1 MRVISNLIE
10 GFSGINYAFSG
21 CCDSEIEIFFE
32 LDPGDADH
40 DVYSISLTTAF
51 GGSCNVEIT
60 EVGGIAY
67 TTSPGSSVS
76 VALSGTFVITQGNR
90 LQLKFKYCPCNAVG
104 VGGFI
109 GVSLSCLNHSGNDDF
124 NFYIQTLDA
133 TNYLSP
139 GQIVQETTDVT
150 FSDCLPNCNT
160 SKDILHLH
168 NPTSIPV
175 WMTSTITGATG
186 FDFFLDGN
194 SIDIIG
200 GFWMPPGDSIIQ
212 ISNPNCTLP
221 FGSNFSIEFSMCSQT
236 LPPIN
241 INHVQNYCTDCGLD
255 CSSVLVNTTHPN
267 PRVTICPYYNGNIAF
282 PNWTGGTNSGIISTL
297 TPYPDRMKFEWIG
310 MTFGATSVYF
320 ANNPNYIYAPN
331 FNTGDSVTLYWEFET
346 GNLNNSDFEIV
357 YFDST
362 IGGGNTQII
371 APGTLFPN
379 TKYTGS
385 YTIPYFVDPGFV
397 AYNGG
402 YFLINNVAVSPGDIL
417 EIKNARIKLQKNQV
431 VSLIPQSSLSCSN
444 LDEYNTT
451 AIGDYKEVVFDL
463 YYQNGFQ
470 DNTEVWFNPFV
481 FGQSADFGTKYS
493 SGTIDAHPPTGYYI
507 RVMNSMVASG
517 SEIPMTLISDVTQT
531 NMSCSIEI
539 IDNYNFKIHF
549 SFFLTEDMLDW
560 ITANATDNER
570 RLIYGSVADS
580 NPYYPMRRSV
590 FTEKRLFGALIY
602 VRDKNWPLTFDT
614 TVSPPKPLTWYECFL
629 DKKVYFEVRW
639 WNSGLSL
646 SASEMSNPQ
655 FKLMRGANIV
665 NNLSSISKT
674 ELTFEINSATSVDY
688 CVIWLFDTANTTGN
702 TNFKDDY
709 DSSRA
714 LIGTIS
720 TIGQLDNHLY
730 SPSQAP
736 TNIGGTTYQ
745 VKVTIGNNL
754 NPNGN
759 YHIGAICYNGTTG
772 LVNSFLRTGIPV
784 TTNIDLTDICCPM
797 DIDVHWYDYTQDI
810 NDACFTP
817 TVKERIANGMTVNGG
832 SFVTC
837 LENLGMPTGASW
849 LDYLTNVGLFIY
861 IKKDNY
867 PTAGKNTYFYYDVF
881 TSDRNTAVAGNW
893 VNNNSKLTVSDN
905 GTTLFTMWEDRVKWE
920 DTPFDGNNVL
930 TGPSNQYFN
939 RLGTGVVNGNL
950 YVNNF
955 GITNSWGGQ
964 EVYFEY
970 NFRFDISSFQPSVTP
985 FVLSQINKIKPF
997 DFEPVQAPDTNI
1009 LLPLTVEGYNG
1020 TNWVTIDSST
1030 FCIDNYQSMRLIS
1043 PTVNSSYDTGVPL
1056 FIFSYY
1062 PYTINNQLEYE
1073 QTTGITPIIQLLEGN
1088 LVQNMSGAYNGS
1100 VATITLNPENLQ
1112 EGTYQFCVVY
1122 QKST

>member
-1 MRVISNLIE
+1 MLLITNLTQGASN
-10 GFSGINYAFSG
+10 NYAFTS
-21 CCDSEIEIFFE
+21 CCDSEFE
-32 LDPGDADH
+32 VFLELAPGEADH
-40 DVYSISLTTAF
+40 EVSFIQIDTNGTA
-51 GGSCNVEIT
+51 GNNIQILEI
-60 EVGGIAY
+60 GGIPYSTPYAVSTY
-67 TTSPGSSVS
+67 T
-76 VALSGTFVITQGNR
+76 ALSPTFILTQGNR
-90 LQLKFKYCPCNAVG
+90 LSIKLKYCTTAAGSIFDFLQFTIDCV
-104 VGGFI
+104 
-109 GVSLSCLNHSGNDDF
+109 NHPSYSHY
-124 NFYIQTLDA
+124 FYLRFYGLDPA
-133 TNYLSP
+133 NYLSP

-194 SIDIIG
+194 SIDIVG

-241 INHVQNYCTDCGLD
+241 INHVQNYCSDCGLD

-267 PRVTICPYYNGNIAF
+267 PRVTICPYYNNDF
-282 PNWTGGTNSGIISTL
+282 VNPNWTGGSFSGSTAQFTPTVNYIQLDWVVGGYTNSFI
-297 TPYPDRMKFEWIG
+297 
-310 MTFGATSVYF
+310 
-320 ANNPNYIYAPN
+320 ANNPYYVYAPN
-331 FNTGDSVTLYWEFET
+331 FNLGDSITIYWELET
-346 GNLNNSDFEIV
+346 GPLTNSSLDV
-357 YFDST
+357 YFEDYML
-362 IGGGNTQII
+362 GGSNPSIITSGNLQ
-371 APGTLFPN
+371 PN
-379 TKYTGS
+379 TVYSGS
-385 YTIPYFVDPGFV
+385 YNLASFIDPGLSIF
-397 AYNGG
+397 NGG
-402 YFLINNVAVSPGDIL
+402 YFKIAGTVLGGDYIV
-417 EIKNARIKLQKNQV
+417 IKNARIRFQKNQV

-481 FGQSADFGTKYS
+481 FGQSADFGTKYP

-517 SEIPMTLISDVTQT
+517 SEIPMTLISDITQT

-646 SASEMSNPQ
+646 GASEMSNPQ
-655 FKLMRGANIV
+655 FKLMRGTNIV

-797 DIDVHWYDYTQDI
+797 DIDVHWYDYTQDV

-985 FVLSQINKIKPF
+985 FVLTQINKIKPF

-1062 PYTINNQLEYE
+1062 PYTTNNQLEYE

-1100 VATITLNPENLQ
+1100 VANITLNPANLQ

-1122 QKST
+1122 QKPI